1 MMKNAL
7 AIAKHGTITVSLFL
21 LTGCLDNSN
30 YEMLKKN
37 VHYWTYTGK
46 EQCVNL
52 EGVPYCFLK
61 KDIDAAS
68 FPTDAGAGFL
78 FMAPTD
84 DPDLV
89 DCAKPWYNIDWE
101 SKPYP
106 NIHMTFSEPNFS
118 SNDVH
123 SDGRVH
129 KHKYW
134 HVLDS
139 ELGKD
144 DAELGSPS
152 HFVEPKQTI
161 NYFGEKCLKLND
173 KDLLNREA
181 LCYGGDF
188 NKGEPAYFWGCDAEG
203 SEPNSSCKNTFFYK
217 TLEYSVTSSRKCAP
231 FMNNKLRDF
240 AINFVEQGRKR
251 AQELGAK
258 PKRPME

>member
-1 MMKNAL
+1 MNKTL

-21 LTGCLDNSN
+21 LTGCLDKFN
-30 YEMLKKN
+30 YKMLKKN

-61 KDIDAAS
+61 KGIDAAS

-106 NIHMTFSEPNFS
+106 NIHMTVSEAYWI
-118 SNDVH
+118 D
-123 SDGRVH
+123 DKRRDTIADKYRRV
-129 KHKYW
+129 Y
-134 HVLDS
+134 DI
-139 ELGKD
+139 ELEKK
-144 DAELGSPS
+144 LTKFS
-152 HFVEPKQTI
+152 HFVEPKQAI
-161 NYFGEKCLKLND
+161 NYFGEQCLKLND

-203 SEPNSSCKNTFFYK
+203 SDPNPSCKNEFFYK
-217 TLEYSVTSSRKCAP
+217 SLEYSVTSSKKCAP
-231 FMNNKLRDF
+231 FMNSKLRDF
-240 AINFVEQGRKR
+240 ALKFVEQGRKR
-251 AQELGAK
+251 AQELGTK
-258 PKRPME
+258 PKLPME